1 MNTKLIFF
9 MLINRSR
16 SFVDICIIIMN
27 IMKADLHNHSY
38 YSDGVLSPTEVVKL
52 ASEAECD
59 LFSLTDHDTTDGILE
74 AKLEADKL
82 NLNLINGVEI
92 SALWRNMAI
101 HILGLGIDINN
112 DILQTGLEH
121 NQKLRKERAEKIALG
136 LWRSGIKDALEKTQR
151 FSKTN
156 MLTRTHFA
164 QMLIS
169 EGYCK
174 DMKAVFRRYLTGKKP
189 GSVRVEWEDFDE
201 VVHWIHA
208 SGGKAFIAHPFRYRM
223 THTKIKSMLNDFKC
237 VLGDGIEIVTGTSS
251 DEEIQLGSQWASK
264 YNLLA
269 TCGSDFHGWPNQ
281 RVRIGHLRDLPDPAI
296 AVWRY
301 L

>member
-1 MNTKLIFF
+1 
-9 MLINRSR
+9 
-16 SFVDICIIIMN
+16 
-27 IMKADLHNHSY
+27 MKADLHNHSY
-38 YSDGVLSPTEVVKL
+38 YSDGVLSPSEVVKL
-52 ASEAECD
+52 ASDAKCD

-74 AKLEADKL
+74 AQIEAEKL
-82 NLNLINGVEI
+82 NLTLVNGVEI
-92 SALWRNMAI
+92 SAFWQNMPI

-112 DILQTGLEH
+112 DILQTGLAH
-121 NQKLRKERAEKIALG
+121 NKNLRKDRAEKIALG
-136 LWRSGIKDALEKTQR
+136 LRRSGIKDALEKTQN
-151 FSKTN
+151 FSKTE

-189 GSVRVEWEDFDE
+189 GGVSVEWKEFDE
-201 VVHWIHA
+201 VINWIHEA
-208 SGGKAFIAHPFRYRM
+208 GGKALIAHPFRYRM
-223 THTKIKSMLNDFKC
+223 THTKIKTMLNDFKSL
-237 VLGDGIEIVTGTSS
+237 LGDGIEVVTGNSS
-251 DEEIQLGSQWASK
+251 DEEIQLGNQWAGQ

-281 RVRIGHLRDLPDPAI
+281 RVCIGNLRDLPDPEK
-296 AVWRY
+296 AVWKY

>member
-1 MNTKLIFF
+1 
-9 MLINRSR
+9 
-16 SFVDICIIIMN
+16 
-27 IMKADLHNHSY
+27 MKADLHNHSY
-38 YSDGVLSPTEVVKL
+38 YSDGVLSPTEVVRL
-52 ASEAECD
+52 ASKAGCD
-59 LFSLTDHDTTDGILE
+59 LFSLTDHDTTDGITE
-74 AKLEADKL
+74 AQLEADKL

-92 SALWRNMAI
+92 SAFWRNMAI

-136 LWRSGIKDALEKTQR
+136 LWRSGIKDALEKTQS
-151 FSKTN
+151 FSKTD

-189 GSVRVEWEDFDE
+189 GGVRVEWKDFNE
-201 VVHWIHA
+201 VVQWIHA
-208 SGGKAFIAHPFRYRM
+208 AGGRALIAHPFRYRM
-223 THTKIKSMLNDFKC
+223 THTKIQTMLNDFKC
-237 VLGDGIEIVTGTSS
+237 VLGDGIEVVTGTSS
-251 DEEIQLGSQWASK
+251 DEEIQLGSQWAGK

-281 RVRIGHLRDLPDPAI
+281 RVRIGNLRDLPDPEK
-296 AVWRY
+296 AVWKY

>member
-1 MNTKLIFF
+1 
-9 MLINRSR
+9 
-16 SFVDICIIIMN
+16 
-27 IMKADLHNHSY
+27 MKIDLHSHSF
-38 YSDGVLSPTEVVKL
+38 YSDGVLSPSEVVKL
-52 ASEAECD
+52 ASQAGCE
-59 LFSLTDHDTTDGILE
+59 LFSLTDHDTTEGSAE

-82 NLNLINGVEI
+82 NLSLVHGVEI
-92 SALWRNMAI
+92 SAFWRNMAI

-121 NQKLRKERAEKIALG
+121 NQKLRKERAEKIALS
-136 LWRSGIKDALEKTQR
+136 LWRSGIKDALEKTQS
-151 FSKTN
+151 FSKTD

-189 GSVRVEWEDFDE
+189 GGVGVEWKGFDE

-208 SGGKAFIAHPFRYRM
+208 AGGKALIAHPLRYRM
-223 THTKIKSMLNDFKC
+223 TNAKIKKLLIDFKG
-237 VLGDGIEIVTGTSS
+237 VLGDGIEVVTGTST
-251 DEEIQLGSQWASK
+251 EEEVKLSSQWAK
-264 YNLLA
+264 DYNLLA
-269 TCGSDFHGWPNQ
+269 SCGSDFHGWPNQ
-281 RVRIGHLRDLPDPAI
+281 RVRIGNLRDLPDPEKAI
-296 AVWRY
+296 WRY

>member
-1 MNTKLIFF
+1 
-9 MLINRSR
+9 
-16 SFVDICIIIMN
+16 
-27 IMKADLHNHSY
+27 MKADLHNHSY

-52 ASEAECD
+52 ASQADCD
-59 LFSLTDHDTTDGILE
+59 LFSLTDHDTTDGIEE
-74 AKLEADKL
+74 AQFEANKL
-82 NLNLINGVEI
+82 NLHLINGVEI

-121 NQKLRKERAEKIALG
+121 NQNLRKERAEKIALG
-136 LWRSGIKDALEKTQR
+136 LWRSGIKDALEKTQS
-151 FSKTN
+151 FSQTD

-189 GSVRVEWEDFDE
+189 GGVGVQWESFDE
-201 VVHWIHA
+201 VVKWIHA
-208 SGGKAFIAHPFRYRM
+208 AGGKALIAHPFRYRM
-223 THTKIKSMLNDFKC
+223 THTKIKTMLNDFKC
-237 VLGDGIEIVTGTSS
+237 VLGDGIEIITGTST
-251 DEEIQLGSQWASK
+251 DNEVKLGSQWTGE

-281 RVRIGHLRDLPDPAI
+281 MVRIGNLRDLPDPEKAI
-296 AVWRY
+296 WRY

>member
-1 MNTKLIFF
+1 
-9 MLINRSR
+9 
-16 SFVDICIIIMN
+16 
-27 IMKADLHNHSY
+27 MKIDLHSHSF
-38 YSDGVLSPTEVVKL
+38 YSDGVLSPSEVVKL
-52 ASEAECD
+52 ASQAGCE
-59 LFSLTDHDTTDGILE
+59 LFSLTDHDTTEGSAE

-82 NLNLINGVEI
+82 NLSLINGVEI
-92 SALWRNMAI
+92 SAFWRNMAI

-121 NQKLRKERAEKIALG
+121 NQKLRKERAEKIALS
-136 LWRSGIKDALEKTQR
+136 LWRSGIKDALEKTQSY
-151 FSKTN
+151 SKTD

-189 GSVRVEWEDFDE
+189 GGVRVEWREFDE
-201 VVHWIHA
+201 IIYWIHA
-208 SGGKAFIAHPFRYRM
+208 AGGKALIAHPFRYRM
-223 THTKIKSMLNDFKC
+223 THTKIKTMLNDFKC
-237 VLGDGIEIVTGTSS
+237 ALGDGIEVVTGTSS
-251 DEEIQLGSQWASK
+251 NEEIQLGNQWAGK

-281 RVRIGHLRDLPDPAI
+281 RVRIGNLRDLPDPEKAI
-296 AVWRY
+296 WRY

>member
-1 MNTKLIFF
+1 
-9 MLINRSR
+9 
-16 SFVDICIIIMN
+16 
-27 IMKADLHNHSY
+27 MKADLHNHSY
-38 YSDGVLSPTEVVKL
+38 YSDGVLSPAEVVQL
-52 ASEAECD
+52 ASQAECD
-59 LFSLTDHDTTDGILE
+59 LFSLTDHDTTDGIAE
-74 AKLEADKL
+74 AQLEADKL

-92 SALWRNMAI
+92 SAFWRNMAI

-136 LWRSGIKDALEKTQR
+136 LWRSGIKDALEKTQS
-151 FSKTN
+151 FSKTD

-189 GSVRVEWEDFDE
+189 GGVRVEWEDFDE

-208 SGGKAFIAHPFRYRM
+208 AGGKAFIAHPFRYRM
-223 THTKIKSMLNDFKC
+223 THTKIKTMLNDFKC

-251 DEEIQLGSQWASK
+251 DEEIQLGNQWAGK

-281 RVRIGHLRDLPDPAI
+281 RVRIGNLRDLPDLEK
-296 AVWRY
+296 AVWKY

>member
-1 MNTKLIFF
+1 
-9 MLINRSR
+9 MLINRPKSH
-16 SFVDICIIIMN
+16 VDICIIIMN

-52 ASEAECD
+52 ASQADCD
-59 LFSLTDHDTTDGILE
+59 LFSLTDHDTTDGIAEAQLE
-74 AKLEADKL
+74 ANKL
-82 NLNLINGVEI
+82 NLHLINGVEI

-112 DILQTGLEH
+112 DILQAGLEH
-121 NQKLRKERAEKIALG
+121 NQKLRKDRAEKIALG
-136 LWRSGIKDALEKTQR
+136 LWRSGIKDALEKTQS
-151 FSKTN
+151 FSKTD

-189 GSVRVEWEDFDE
+189 GGVRVEWEDFDE
-201 VVHWIHA
+201 IVHWIHSA
-208 SGGKAFIAHPFRYRM
+208 GGKAFIAHPFRYQM
-223 THTKIKSMLNDFKC
+223 THTKIKTMLNDFKC
-237 VLGDGIEIVTGTSS
+237 VLGDGIEVVTGTSS
-251 DEEIQLGSQWASK
+251 DGEIQLGNQWADE

-281 RVRIGHLRDLPDPAI
+281 RVRIGNLKDLPDTEKAI
-296 AVWRY
+296 WRF